1 VNAEL
6 LASMIKGMLQ
16 DWYLKRW
23 KYEGRNVSTEEY
35 AAALMGLVES
45 YLLSWRVEEKRA

>member
-1 VNAEL
+1 VNVEL

-23 KYEGRNVSTEEY
+23 EYEGRNVSTEEY

-45 YLLSWRVEEKRA
+45 RLLA